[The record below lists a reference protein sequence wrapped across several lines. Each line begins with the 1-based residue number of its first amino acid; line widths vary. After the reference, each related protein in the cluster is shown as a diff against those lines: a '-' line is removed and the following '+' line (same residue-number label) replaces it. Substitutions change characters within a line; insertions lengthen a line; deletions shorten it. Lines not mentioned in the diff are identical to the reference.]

1 MNRKREPVVDVVKPT
16 LATCADA
23 GFALAGEIGRRL
35 EAVTRQWILPA
46 PFANPGMLEMFRQRE
61 RKPAHDLVPWAGEF
75 AGKYLTHAV
84 QVWRLT
90 RAAALVLNCYG
101 MTINPCCLS
110 PVGLRCEH
118 RENPV
123 GIDESTP
130 RLSWLAI
137 GLRLPYSVF
146 NEAQAGRPAKIELPT
161 SWSLSD
167 AIRIL

>member
-1 MNRKREPVVDVVKPT
+1 
-16 LATCADA
+16 
-23 GFALAGEIGRRL
+23 
-35 EAVTRQWILPA
+35 
-46 PFANPGMLEMFRQRE
+46 
-61 RKPAHDLVPWAGEF
+61 
-75 AGKYLTHAV
+75 V

-90 RAAALVLNCYG
+90 RDAELVLNYYG

-110 PVGLRCEH
+110 PVGLRCEY

-137 GLRLPYSVF
+137 GLRLPYPVF
-146 NEAQAGRPAKIELPT
+146 SEVQAGRQKIELPT